1 MHPWKRFVSPTNAW
15 HPLAMAVLLVGTAAP
30 LDSAQAQSPSVS
42 SVASYD
48 LPVDALDVTLT
59 GIARRAGRI
68 IVIEPT
74 LVNGLRSAPV
84 RGLLSVEEA
93 FGQALAGSGLEISKR
108 TEGSYALRKTLSA
121 TSERGTTMR
130 GLPTVTV
137 LAEAEQ
143 ESATGP
149 MSGYV
154 AKRGATGTKT
164 DTPLIETPQSISVV
178 TADQVEAQKAQSVID
193 ALAYSAGVSV
203 RESSRAT
210 ESFVLRGFQADGQS
224 GSLYRDGTKSTS
236 NLYRGQQEP
245 YGLERIE
252 LLRGAS
258 SVLYG
263 SSAPGGIIN
272 SVSKR
277 PTLDTFRELN
287 VEFGSFN
294 RKQTSA
300 DFSGKFTEDGEWSYR
315 LTGLLR
321 DSDTFIDQVP
331 DNRIFLAPALTW
343 RPSAATSLTLLG
355 QYKKTESRYIY
366 GLSPYGTTT
375 HSAHGTVPR
384 SRFFGESADRYEDR
398 NTSLG
403 YILEH
408 SFNDRLKLRQN
419 VRLEHLDTIYDYTYN
434 YGLTDATQRTSQR
447 GFDQSASQD
456 RSLTAD
462 TSLEY
467 KWGSDNITHTTLVG
481 YDFSRQNET
490 VQRYALTL
498 GPIDIFNPSYGETPS
513 NPTPNIYAN
522 NRKLSRSG
530 VYVQDQMKINEKW
543 VMLLGGRYDWT
554 KNGISAFAGPST
566 WSWER
571 NDAFT
576 GRAGLVY
583 LAKNGFAPF
592 VSFSQSFEPAAGQ
605 GRSGERFKPTEGQ
618 QYEAGVRYQPA
629 GSETLLTAT
638 VFHLT
643 QQNVLTLDPVNIAFQ
658 VQTGERRSQGLE
670 LEAKTVVARNLSLLA
685 SYAYT
690 DAKTTKS
697 NTASEVGTRSPF
709 TPRNQASVWA
719 DYRFGD
725 LGLPGLKIG
734 GGLRYVGSATGFA
747 YINTVVPSYTVFD
760 AMLSYST
767 GPWKLSL
774 NVTNLANK
782 GYISNCTYGCFYGD
796 ARRAVATA
804 TYRW

>member
-1 MHPWKRFVSPTNAW
+1 MR
-15 HPLAMAVLLVGTAAP
+15 PLPRQHLLSAALVAAFGISTAALTPSAIAQTSSRVAGQLFDISLPAQP
-30 LDSAQAQSPSVS
+30 LHSALNELSRQTGVQIFVDGEIVADIRSRTVS
-42 SVASYD
+42 
-48 LPVDALDVTLT
+48 
-59 GIARRAGRI
+59 GR
-68 IVIEPT
+68 
-74 LVNGLRSAPV
+74 LSA
-84 RGLLSVEEA
+84 E
-93 FGQALAGSGLEISKR
+93 QALQQLLAGTSLE
-108 TEGSYALRKTLSA
+108 ALRNAGGDFAIRRTSGERASSLPPVTV
-121 TSERGTTMR
+121 TSERELATGHVA
-130 GLPTVTV
+130 GYIAKSTVT
-137 LAEAEQ
+137 A
-143 ESATGP
+143 S
-149 MSGYV
+149 
-154 AKRGATGTKT
+154 KT
-164 DTPLIETPQSISVV
+164 DTPLIEMPQSISVV

-193 ALAYSAGVSV
+193 ALAYSAGVTV

-210 ESFVLRGFQADGQS
+210 ESLVLRGFQADGQS

-252 LLRGAS
+252 LLRGAA

-263 SSAPGGIIN
+263 SAAPGGIIN

-277 PTLDTFRELN
+277 PTLDTLREVN
-287 VEFGSFN
+287 VEYGSFN

-300 DFSGKFTEDGEWSYR
+300 DFSGKLTEDGEWSYR

-321 DSDTFIDQVP
+321 DSDTFIDRVP
-331 DNRIFLAPALTW
+331 DNRVFIAPALTW
-343 RPSAATSLTLLG
+343 RPSAATSLTVLG
-355 QYKKTESRYIY
+355 QYKKTESKYIY
-366 GLSPYGTTT
+366 GLSPYGTTKY
-375 HSAHGTVPR
+375 SANGTVPR
-384 SRFFGESADRYEDR
+384 SRFYGEPADRYEDR

-419 VRLEHLDTIYDYTYN
+419 VRAEHMDTIYDYTYD
-434 YGLTDATQRTSQR
+434 YGLTDSTQRISQR

-467 KWGSDNITHTTLVG
+467 KWGSDNVLHTTLLG

-498 GPIDIFNPSYGETPS
+498 SPTDIFNPSFGETPA
-513 NPTPNIYAN
+513 NPTPNIYAT

-530 VYVQDQMKINEKW
+530 VYVQDQMKIANKW
-543 VMLLGGRYDWT
+543 VVLLGGRYDWT

-566 WSWER
+566 WGWER

-583 LAKNGFAPF
+583 LAENGLAPF
-592 VSFSQSFEPAAGQ
+592 VSFSQSFEPAAGL

-618 QYEAGVRYQPA
+618 QYEAGIRYQPA
-629 GSETLLTAT
+629 GSDTLLTAT
-638 VFHLT
+638 VFQLT

-658 VQTGERRSQGLE
+658 VQTGEKRSQGLE

-709 TPRNQASVWA
+709 TPRNQASVWT

-734 GGLRYVGSATGFA
+734 GGLRYVGSTTGFA
-747 YINTVVPSYTVFD
+747 YINNVVPSYTVFD

-782 GYISNCTYGCFYGD
+782 SYISNCTYGCFYGE

>member
-1 MHPWKRFVSPTNAW
+1 M
-15 HPLAMAVLLVGTAAP
+15 
-30 LDSAQAQSPSVS
+30 
-42 SVASYD
+42 
-48 LPVDALDVTLT
+48 
-59 GIARRAGRI
+59 
-68 IVIEPT
+68 
-74 LVNGLRSAPV
+74 
-84 RGLLSVEEA
+84 
-93 FGQALAGSGLEISKR
+93 
-108 TEGSYALRKTLSA
+108 
-121 TSERGTTMR
+121 
-130 GLPTVTV
+130 
-137 LAEAEQ
+137 
-143 ESATGP
+143 
-149 MSGYV
+149 
-154 AKRGATGTKT
+154 
-164 DTPLIETPQSISVV
+164 
-178 TADQVEAQKAQSVID
+178 EAQKAQSMVD
-193 ALAYSAGVSV
+193 ALGYTAGVAM
-203 RESSRAT
+203 REAGRVT
-210 ESFVLRGFQADGQS
+210 ESLVLRGFQADGQS

-236 NLYRGQQEP
+236 NLYRGQQEL

-263 SSAPGGIIN
+263 GAAPGGIIN

-277 PTLDTFRELN
+277 PTLDTLREVN
-287 VEFGSFN
+287 VEYGSFN

-300 DFSGKFTEDGEWSYR
+300 DFSGKLTEDGEWSYR

-321 DSDTFIDQVP
+321 DSDTFIDRVP
-331 DNRIFLAPALTW
+331 DNRAFIAPALTW
-343 RPSAATSLTLLG
+343 RPSAATSLTVLG
-355 QYKKTESRYIY
+355 QYKKTESKYIY
-366 GLSPYGTTT
+366 GFSPFGTTKY
-375 HSAHGTVPR
+375 SANGTVPR
-384 SRFFGESADRYEDR
+384 SRFFGEPADRYEDR

-434 YGLTDATQRTSQR
+434 YGLTNATQRISQR

-467 KWGSDNITHTTLVG
+467 KWGSNNVQHTTLLG
-481 YDFSRQNET
+481 YDFSRQDET

-498 GPIDIFNPSYGETPS
+498 SPTDIFNPSFGETPA
-513 NPTPNIYAN
+513 NPTPNIYAT

-530 VYVQDQMKINEKW
+530 VYVQEQMKIANKW
-543 VMLLGGRYDWT
+543 VVLLGGRYDWT

-566 WSWER
+566 WGWER

-583 LAKNGFAPF
+583 LAENGLAPF
-592 VSFSQSFEPAAGQ
+592 VSFSQSFEPAAGL

-618 QYEAGVRYQPA
+618 QYEAGIRYKPA
-629 GSETLLTAT
+629 GSDTLLTAT
-638 VFHLT
+638 VFQLT

-658 VQTGERRSQGLE
+658 VQTGEKRSQGLE

-725 LGLPGLKIG
+725 LGLSGLKIG
-734 GGLRYVGSATGFA
+734 GGLRYVGSTTGFA

-782 GYISNCTYGCFYGD
+782 TYVSNCTYACFYGE